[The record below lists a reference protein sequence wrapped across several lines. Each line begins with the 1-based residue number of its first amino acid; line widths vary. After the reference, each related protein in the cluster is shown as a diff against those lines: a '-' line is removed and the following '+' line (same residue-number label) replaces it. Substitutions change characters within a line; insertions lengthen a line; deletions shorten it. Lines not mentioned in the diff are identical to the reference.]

1 MMTIDKQNYSLA
13 VHGEEITVFR
23 NGERYFDLPIRS
35 AVPSDG
41 KQDVD
46 EEWLTLERQ
55 GSDLVFSTKSS
66 LWNKKEYRLR
76 CGDTTFTY
84 HVKVFGKG
92 KPDGVRYFSGRRSD
106 PKDGA
111 RYETSGYFWPVSII
125 SHEHHE
131 YTMAEPNDITS
142 IYFVH
147 LCSSIL
153 SVSTRGR
160 TGLA

>member
-66 LWNKKEYRLR
+66 RWNKKE
-76 CGDTTFTY
+76 
-84 HVKVFGKG
+84 
-92 KPDGVRYFSGRRSD
+92 
-106 PKDGA
+106 
-111 RYETSGYFWPVSII
+111 
-125 SHEHHE
+125 
-131 YTMAEPNDITS
+131 
-142 IYFVH
+142 
-147 LCSSIL
+147 
-153 SVSTRGR
+153 
-160 TGLA
+160 